1 VHIFYKI
8 NIVVGAKNLI
18 RPISLEIEMAFVQ
31 IVAKWPWLEL
41 IKNILLKNVLERYL
55 KTAGRILAR

>member
-1 VHIFYKI
+1 VLIIYRL
-8 NIVVGAKNLI
+8 NIAGGVKNLI